1 MMKVTAYKDPLT
13 LSVDIAQEREKALGA
28 LGNGKTQKTAGGAV

>member
-1 MMKVTAYKDPLT
+1 MMKVTAYRPADPECGYRAGAGKG
-13 LSVDIAQEREKALGA
+13 IGA